1 MFVFVVIRRGP
12 HVVQIETSVDK
23 KTLIR
28 DSLFIGIA
36 RVFRRRIILRSHGG
50 VFDLIPTWSPA
61 WRWFA
66 KTTLG
71 GCDHVVLLA
80 RQTKLEFDGF
90 MKGRV
95 QSTVIPNAIDP
106 ALTVPNEV
114 RGEARGA
121 ILRLVTA
128 GRLIS
133 TKGVEDVVVAMSR
146 VTAPGV
152 TLTIFGDGPST
163 PDIKRL
169 IGELGLEE
177 RVFLRGVVPEREL
190 PPFYQTNADVFVF
203 PSSHREG
210 FPMAFFT
217 ALACGLGAIATRVR
231 PLPDYLQ
238 EPTHCLWIEPH
249 DPGGLARQ
257 IGRLCAEPGL
267 LAQQRHANPTLTRQF
282 TPDRVAIS
290 FLELYEG
297 LLPGTHLVERN
308 AVSPQ
313 DHSPLHTC
321 DATIPQPVEQVPLAS
336 HESHG
341 AGDQGQDAAHAHQG
355 NESC

>member
-1 MFVFVVIRRGP
+1 MTTIGTVSPIRVLICSPVDGVLGGIPAAVGSLLQGLSASRRVAVTRMPYAVYGRYSSKLIRLLRELAQVPVFVFVVICRGP

-146 VTAPGV
+146 VTAPRRH
-152 TLTIFGDGPST
+152 ID
-163 PDIKRL
+163 DIWGRP
-169 IGELGLEE
+169 IDAGH
-177 RVFLRGVVPEREL
+177 
-190 PPFYQTNADVFVF
+190 QAA
-203 PSSHREG
+203 HRRAWTG
-210 FPMAFFT
+210 
-217 ALACGLGAIATRVR
+217 
-231 PLPDYLQ
+231 
-238 EPTHCLWIEPH
+238 
-249 DPGGLARQ
+249 
-257 IGRLCAEPGL
+257 
-267 LAQQRHANPTLTRQF
+267 
-282 TPDRVAIS
+282 
-290 FLELYEG
+290 
-297 LLPGTHLVERN
+297 
-308 AVSPQ
+308 
-313 DHSPLHTC
+313 
-321 DATIPQPVEQVPLAS
+321 
-336 HESHG
+336 G
-341 AGDQGQDAAHAHQG
+341 AGIPEGRG
-355 NESC
+355 P